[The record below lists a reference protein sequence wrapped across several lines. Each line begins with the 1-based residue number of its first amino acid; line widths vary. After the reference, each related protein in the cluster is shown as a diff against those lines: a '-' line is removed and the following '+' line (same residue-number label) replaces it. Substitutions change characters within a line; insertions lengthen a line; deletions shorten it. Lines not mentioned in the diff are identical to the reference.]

1 MIWRSNWRCLTR
13 FYKAAAADSKCGS
26 SLRSRLALSRQF
38 GDKAATEPDFN
49 RDFLARLWMA
59 DREMERIRRKTRGKA
74 VRQPPLSQ
82 SISEYLEPES
92 PEEVHFFTTLGKFRF
107 LLYHCSAYLFEFLI
121 SESFLLMPSFSNM
134 EISYLCIVFF
144 RPR

>member
-13 FYKAAAADSKCGS
+13 FYKAAAAADSKCGS

-38 GDKAATEPDFN
+38 GDKVATEPDLN

-74 VRQPPLSQ
+74 VKQPPLSQ

-92 PEEVHFFTTLGKFRF
+92 PEEVHFLPLLENSEFYYTTVLHIF
-107 LLYHCSAYLFEFLI
+107 S
-121 SESFLLMPSFSNM
+121 SF
-134 EISYLCIVFF
+134 
-144 RPR
+144 

>member
-26 SLRSRLALSRQF
+26 SLALSRQF
-38 GDKAATEPDFN
+38 GDKAATEPDLN

-74 VRQPPLSQ
+74 VKQPPLSQ
-82 SISEYLEPES
+82 PISEYLEPES
-92 PEEVHFFTTLGKFRF
+92 PEEVHFLPLLENSEFYYTTVLHIF
-107 LLYHCSAYLFEFLI
+107 S
-121 SESFLLMPSFSNM
+121 SF
-134 EISYLCIVFF
+134 
-144 RPR
+144 